1 MSYNLYDEMQ
11 QAPLQQNFY
20 NETEDT
26 MYIIQFMYITN
37 LPKVFPQTVS
47 LWVSVRH
54 ASPTGS
60 EKKQKIVRIK

>member
-47 LWVSVRH
+47 
-54 ASPTGS
+54 
-60 EKKQKIVRIK
+60 